1 MRQEIFF
8 KLYQFLILLF
18 RKLQLQK
25 ISYKR
30 NFSKVDFKY
39 KKTLRER
46 ERERERERDS
56 LDDIK

>member
-46 ERERERERDS
+46 ERERERER
-56 LDDIK
+56 L

>member
-18 RKLQLQK
+18 RQLQLQK

-46 ERERERERDS
+46 ERERKRERES
-56 LDDIK
+56 IDDIK